1 MNFIIDIVKGIF
13 VGIANII
20 PGVSGGTMAV
30 SLGIYD
36 KLLSSISNLLKQ
48 FKKSVMLLLPILIGC
63 AIGIVGFSYAI
74 KYLLAKQPFITSM
87 VFVGLILGGIPMLIM
102 NRKEGKARDKHN
114 TTAVN
119 ILVFLIFLALA
130 LILPML
136 GGEES
141 KGIELQ
147 TDVLSMIKLFFV
159 GVIASA
165 TMVVPGVSGSL
176 VLMILGYYFGIIGSI
191 TDFIDALKAFDVVQM
206 MHLCM
211 ILVPFGLG
219 VLVGIFAIAKL
230 IEWLFHN
237 YCSATYSGILGLIVA
252 SPFAIFYKVD
262 ALSSVNLINGIIGVL
277 LLLIGALVT
286 YQLGKREGNA

>member
-63 AIGIVGFSYAI
+63 GIGIVGFSYAI

-87 VFVGLILGGIPMLIM
+87 VFVGLILGGIPMLII
-102 NRKEGKARDKHN
+102 NLKEGKARDKHN

>member
-63 AIGIVGFSYAI
+63 GIGIVGFSYAI

-87 VFVGLILGGIPMLIM
+87 VFVGLILGGIPMLII
-102 NRKEGKARDKHN
+102 NLKEGKARDKHN

-262 ALSSVNLINGIIGVL
+262 ALSSINLINGIIGVL